1 MSFWYNL
8 LTGAGLFYIF
18 NNYIIIN
25 INSFEYKILNNKIAW
40 ELLKW
45 YAVNK
50 QRTVTYVKN
59 MKNKIC
65 GNNLQK
71 NIVFYKNGK
80 RENILS
86 VDEYNEDIYSDLEKF
101 DMILYRCPS
110 TDSNDKY
117 DLLRLPCDKE
127 SLKDLQNK
135 EYSCYKGKIHS
146 PMLSFN
152 DNSEKNYDMD
162 LYYDNY
168 YVVGN
173 IIFDYHFIKLIMR
186 EKYKI
191 ENLGTNYT
199 ISYFDEDM
207 CENTLT
213 VNNSLKIEETKII
226 KINNEIQSN
235 SEIVDTDIGK
245 TESTGWFW

>member
-8 LTGAGLFYIF
+8 LTGAGLVYIF
-18 NNYIIIN
+18 NNYIIFN
-25 INSFEYKILNNKIAW
+25 INSFEYKILNNKITW
-40 ELLKW
+40 DLLKL

-50 QRTVTYVKN
+50 RRTITYVKN

-80 RENILS
+80 RENTVSI
-86 VDEYNEDIYSDLEKF
+86 DEFNKDIYSDLEKF
-101 DMILYRCPS
+101 DMILYRFPS
-110 TDSNDKY
+110 QECNDKY

-127 SLKDLQNK
+127 SLKDLHQK
-135 EYSCYKGKIHS
+135 EYKCYKGKIHS
-146 PMLSFN
+146 PLLSFT
-152 DNSEKNYDMD
+152 DNSDEKYDLD
-162 LYYDNY
+162 FGYDNY

-173 IIFDYHFIKLIMR
+173 IIFDYNFIKWIMR
-186 EKYKI
+186 EKHKI

-226 KINNEIQSN
+226 KIDNEIQIN
-235 SEIVDTDIGK
+235 RDINDADVNK
-245 TESTGWFW
+245 TESTWWFW

>member
-18 NNYIIIN
+18 NNYIVFN
-25 INSFEYKILNNKIAW
+25 INSFNYNILNNQMTW
-40 ELLKW
+40 GLLKW

-50 QRTVTYVKN
+50 RRTIIYVKD

-80 RENILS
+80 RENTLS
-86 VDEYNEDIYSDLEKF
+86 IDDCDENIYSDLEKF
-101 DMILYRCPS
+101 DMILYRFPS
-110 TDSNDKY
+110 SDSNDKY
-117 DLLRLPCDKE
+117 DLLRLSCNKE
-127 SLKDLQNK
+127 SFKDLHQQ
-135 EYSCYKGKIHS
+135 EYKSYNGKIHS
-146 PMLSFN
+146 PLLTFAN
-152 DNSEKNYDMD
+152 NSDEKFD
-162 LYYDNY
+162 LDFGYDNY

-173 IIFDYHFIKLIMR
+173 IIFDYHFVKWIMR
-186 EKYKI
+186 EKHKI

-213 VNNSLKIEETKII
+213 VHNSLKIEETKIN
-226 KINNEIQSN
+226 KIDNEIQIN
-235 SEIVDTDIGK
+235 KDVNDINVSK